1 VSNIVNVS
9 KKNEVYLQIDADPSI
24 LLEMSEFFTFT
35 VPGAQFTPMY
45 RAKMWD
51 GKIRL
56 LNVMTKELYV
66 GLHEYVKDFC
76 ERNGYT
82 FQNNIKNNIDDIS
95 SLESFV
101 EKLNLHSNGKK
112 IEIRDYQLEGV
123 RKTLQKGRTLLLSPT
138 ASGKSLI
145 IYTLVRWHQQFN
157 RKQLVI
163 VPTTSLVEQ
172 MYGDFEDYSQK
183 DDWGVSYNCKRIYSG
198 KEKVNDVPVVIST
211 WQSIYKMPKSYFE
224 EFDVIYGDE
233 AHLFKSKS
241 LTSILN
247 KCVKAEYR
255 IGTTGT
261 LDGTKTHRLVLE
273 GLFGPVHKV
282 TTTRKLMDENKLANL
297 KITCLQLDYTDE
309 EKQLCKKFKY
319 QEEIDWLVTHPKRNN
334 FIRNLVLDQKGN
346 SLVLFQF
353 VEKHGKV
360 LYDLLKEKDPERKI
374 FFVHGGVDAEDREDI
389 RAITEQEDGAIIVA
403 SYGTFST
410 GINIRNLHNIVFASP
425 SKSRIRNLQSIGRG
439 LRLGEQKTK
448 CKLYDIGDNLSW
460 KNHKNYIL
468 LHLIERVKIYN
479 EEGFDYKLLTV
490 PLDG

>member
-1 VSNIVNVS
+1 MDTVKIS
-9 KKNEVYLQIDADPSI
+9 KKNEAYLRIDADPSI
-24 LLEMSEFFTFT
+24 LLEMSDFFTFS
-35 VPGAQFTPMY
+35 VPGAQFTPKY

-66 GLHEYVKDFC
+66 GLADYVESFC
-76 ERNGYT
+76 ERNGYQ
-82 FQNNIKNNIDDIS
+82 FENNINFQADDIS
-95 SLESFV
+95 NIDEFIRS
-101 EKLNLHSNGKK
+101 LNLQSNNKS
-112 IEIRDYQLEGV
+112 IEIRDYQLDGV
-123 RKTLQKGRTLLLSPT
+123 KKAITKGRTLLLSPT
-138 ASGKSLI
+138 GSGKSLM
-145 IYTLVRWHQQFN
+145 IYSLLRWHQQFG
-157 RKQLVI
+157 RKQLII

-172 MYGDFEDYSQK
+172 MYGDFEDYSRK
-183 DDWGVSYNCKRIYSG
+183 DSWVVGKNCQRIYSG
-198 KEKVNDVPVVIST
+198 KEKVNNVPVVIST
-211 WQSIYKMPKSYFE
+211 WQSIYKLPKSYFE

-247 KCVKAEYR
+247 KCVNATYR

-273 GLFGPVHKV
+273 GLFGSVYKV
-282 TTTRKLMDENKLANL
+282 TTTKKLMDQNTLANL
-297 KITCLQLDYTDE
+297 KITCLQLDYSDE

-319 QEEIDWLVTHPKRNN
+319 QEEIDWIVTHPKRNT
-334 FIRNLVLDQKGN
+334 FIRNLTLDLKGN
-346 SLVLFQF
+346 TLLLFQF

-360 LYDLLKEKDPERKI
+360 LHEMLKEKEPNRKI

-389 RAITEQEDGAIIVA
+389 RAITEKEDGAIIVA

-425 SKSRIRNLQSIGRG
+425 SKSRVRNLQSIGRG

-460 KNHKNYIL
+460 KQHKNYTL

-479 EEGFDYKLLTV
+479 EEGFDYKLITV
-490 PLDG
+490 PLNG